1 MLSVSTGV
9 HWRYRYSNFPSYFFD
24 GGPSTT
30 TQVSIVIL
38 SKVDKWDSNINETL
52 HVCSI
57 QLKPF
62 QCLNISI
69 WKYVWPRMQQ
79 LKQLWMYLMWQF
91 YFERSTGYYYQLTSR
106 CILKSRLSILNSSW
120 TKIYVGLPSS
130 DKIYQGRLSLC
141 LLDQRLL
148 LLHSSGILSFSRQL
162 NGPDSQIVM
171 SVPMNQVFV
180 F

>member
-91 YFERSTGYYYQLTSR
+91 YFERSIGYYLTSR

-120 TKIYVGLPSS
+120 TKIYMG
-130 DKIYQGRLSLC
+130 DC
-141 LLDQRLL
+141 LLLIRYIRVGFLCASLIRDYYYFTLL
-148 LLHSSGILSFSRQL
+148 EYYPF
-162 NGPDSQIVM
+162 PDS
-171 SVPMNQVFV
+171 
-180 F
+180 